1 MSEVLVHGIVP
12 AAERPELSEPDVH
25 WVTHGKLAA
34 LLGTVD
40 PSGMRAAGT
49 LRLHW
54 RLLEEAASAA
64 TVLPVRFGTV
74 MASDDAVI
82 DELLAP
88 RQEELVSLLADLA
101 GKVQMTVKGDF
112 DQERLMRGVVESSPA
127 IARLRER
134 VSGLPAAAA
143 YYDRIRLG
151 EMVAERVEHAR
162 QQYAV
167 RVTERLQPLA
177 VAAKVESISSIN
189 AAINAAFLVEDGRQG
204 EFRAAVNELEQ
215 EFAGV
220 VRMRCIGPLPPY
232 SFADNGSAPRSTAWA

>member
-1 MSEVLVHGIVP
+1 MSEVLVHGIVA
-12 AAERPELSEPDVH
+12 AAERPELSEADVH

-54 RLLEEAASAA
+54 RVLEEAASAT

-74 MASDDAVI
+74 MASDDAVV

-88 RQEELVSLLADLA
+88 REEELMSLLADLA

-134 VSGLPAAAA
+134 VSRLPEAAA

-151 EMVAERVEHAR
+151 EMVAASVEHAR
-162 QQYAV
+162 QLFAA
-167 RVTERLQPLA
+167 RVTERLEPLA
-177 VAAKVESISSIN
+177 VAAKVESISSID
-189 AAINAAFLVEDGRQG
+189 AAINAAFLVEAVRQG
-204 EFRAAVNELEQ
+204 EFRAAVNDLERDLTG
-215 EFAGV
+215 A

-232 SFADNGSAPRSTAWA
+232 SFADVGSAPRSAAWV